1 MRITVGHTPDADDA
15 FMFYGM
21 LEGRIPTRGFEVEH
35 DVADIEELNRAAVG
49 GTAPDVTAVSV
60 HACSR
65 MEGYTILRSGGSF
78 GLGYGP
84 ILAAARDMGVDE
96 AVRGTVAV
104 PGELTSAFLLLSLMV
119 GRFKYVEMKFSDIPA
134 AVRDGRVAAGLVIH
148 EAQLSYGDAGLAKVA
163 DVGRWWDDR
172 TGGLP
177 VPLGVN
183 AMRSSLG
190 ADAVR
195 EFDAHLR
202 DSIRYGLGHRR
213 EAVEYAICWEDSLSL
228 SARMFSELCVLYIPP
243 ALNGASGFFGCLDTL
258 TPCVAN
264 AFIGCLQLV
273 TPACAFFLF
282 VMAG

>member
-21 LEGRIPTRGFEVEH
+21 LEGRIPTRGFEVVH
-35 DVADIEELNRAAVG
+35 DVADIEDLNRAAVG

-148 EAQLSYGDAGLAKVA
+148 EAQLSYGDAGLAKIA
-163 DVGRWWDDR
+163 DIGRWWDDR

-202 DSIRYGLGHRR
+202 DSIRYGLGHRG
-213 EAVEYAICWEDSLSL
+213 EAVEYAMRYARGNPHSLID
-228 SARMFSELCVLYIPP
+228 R
-243 ALNGASGFFGCLDTL
+243 
-258 TPCVAN
+258 
-264 AFIGCLQLV
+264 FIGMYVNDATVDMGRSGERAIRALFEMGAERGLAAGGG
-273 TPACAFFLF
+273 TDLAIAPAC
-282 VMAG
+282 

>member
-1 MRITVGHTPDADDA
+1 MKITVGHTPDADDA

-21 LEGRIPTRGFEVEH
+21 LEKKIPARGFDVRH
-35 DVADIEELNRAAVG
+35 RVADIEELNRDAVG
-49 GTAPDVTAVSV
+49 GRAPDVTAASV

-84 ILAAARDMGVDE
+84 ILTAARAMDPAE
-96 AVRGTVAV
+96 AARLVVAV
-104 PGELTSAFLLLSLMV
+104 PGELTSAFLLLQLMV
-119 GRFKYVEMKFSDIPA
+119 GRFKHVQVGFSDVPA
-134 AVRDGRVAAGLVIH
+134 AVRDGRAGSGLVIH
-148 EAQLSYGDAGLAKVA
+148 EAQIACGEEGNVKIA
-163 DVGRWWDDR
+163 DIGKWWDAR

-202 DSIRYGLGHRR
+202 DSIRYGLDHRGEAIDYAMRYGRGR
-213 EAVEYAICWEDSLSL
+213 ERSLIDRFVGMYVNEATVDMGPRGEQAI
-228 SARMFSELCVLYIPP
+228 RTMFEMASERGLGGPFRPVVAPP
-243 ALNGASGFFGCLDTL
+243 W
-258 TPCVAN
+258 
-264 AFIGCLQLV
+264 
-273 TPACAFFLF
+273 
-282 VMAG
+282 

>member
-213 EAVEYAICWEDSLSL
+213 EAVEYAMRYGRGNSHSLID
-228 SARMFSELCVLYIPP
+228 R
-243 ALNGASGFFGCLDTL
+243 
-258 TPCVAN
+258 
-264 AFIGCLQLV
+264 FIGMYVNDATVDMGKGGERAIRTLFEMGAERGLAAGCGNEPAIA
-273 TPACAFFLF
+273 PAC
-282 VMAG
+282 

>member
-21 LEGRIPTRGFEVEH
+21 LEGRIPSRGFAVEH
-35 DVADIEELNRAAVG
+35 EVADIEELNRRAVAG
-49 GTAPDVTAVSV
+49 GAPDVTAASV

-84 ILAAARDMGVDE
+84 ILTAARPMGLDE
-96 AVRGTVAV
+96 AVRGPVAV
-104 PGELTSAFLLLSLMV
+104 PGELTSAFLLLRLMA
-119 GRFKYVEMKFSDIPA
+119 GQFEHVEMRFSDIPA
-134 AVRDGRVAAGLVIH
+134 AVREGRAAAGLVIH
-148 EAQLSYGDAGLAKVA
+148 ESQLSYGEEGNSKVA
-163 DVGRWWDDR
+163 DVGRWWDEA

-202 DSIRYGLGHRR
+202 DSIRYGLDHR
-213 EAVEYAICWEDSLSL
+213 EDAVEYAMRY
-228 SARMFSELCVLYIPP
+228 ARGKARPLIDRFVGMYVNEATVDMGERGERAIRTLFSMASERGLIGRFEPEIAPP
-243 ALNGASGFFGCLDTL
+243 
-258 TPCVAN
+258 
-264 AFIGCLQLV
+264 
-273 TPACAFFLF
+273 
-282 VMAG
+282 

>member
-21 LEGRIPTRGFEVEH
+21 LEGKVPSRGFAVEH
-35 DVADIEELNRAAVG
+35 EVADIEELNRRAAAG
-49 GTAPDVTAVSV
+49 SAPDVTAVSV

-65 MEGYTILRSGGSF
+65 MEGYAILRSGGSF

-84 ILAAARDMGVDE
+84 ILTAARPMPAAE

-104 PGELTSAFLLLSLMV
+104 PGELTSAFLLLRLMAGPFEHV
-119 GRFKYVEMKFSDIPA
+119 AMRFTEIPA
-134 AVRDGRVAAGLVIH
+134 AVREGRARAGLVIH
-148 EAQLSYGDAGLAKVA
+148 ESQLSYAEEGNARIA
-163 DVGRWWDDR
+163 DVGKWWDEA

-202 DSIRYGLGHRR
+202 DSIRYGLDHRD
-213 EAVEYAICWEDSLSL
+213 EAVDYAMRY
-228 SARMFSELCVLYIPP
+228 ARGRPRQLIDRFVGMYVNDATVDMGERGERAIRTLFDMAAERGLAGGLGLEFAPP
-243 ALNGASGFFGCLDTL
+243 
-258 TPCVAN
+258 
-264 AFIGCLQLV
+264 
-273 TPACAFFLF
+273 
-282 VMAG
+282 

>member
-1 MRITVGHTPDADDA
+1 MKITVGHTPDADDA

-21 LEGRIPTRGFEVEH
+21 LEKKIPSRGFAVEH
-35 DVADIEELNRAAVG
+35 EVADIEELNARAAAG
-49 GTAPDVTAVSV
+49 GAPDVTAASV

-84 ILAAARDMGVDE
+84 ILTAARPMGIDE
-96 AVRGTVAV
+96 ALRGTVAV
-104 PGELTSAFLLLSLMV
+104 PGELTSAFLLLRLMA
-119 GRFKYVEMKFSDIPA
+119 GPFRHEAMAFSSIPA
-134 AVRDGRVAAGLVIH
+134 AVRDGRAGAGLVIH
-148 EAQLSYGDAGLAKVA
+148 ESQLSYAEEGNAKIA
-163 DVGRWWDDR
+163 DVGRWWDEA

-202 DSIRYGLGHRR
+202 DSIRYGLDNRE
-213 EAVEYAICWEDSLSL
+213 EAVEYAMRYARGKARPLIDRFVGMYVNDSTVDMGERGERAIRTLFDMAAERGL
-228 SARMFSELCVLYIPP
+228 IGGFRPEIAPP
-243 ALNGASGFFGCLDTL
+243 
-258 TPCVAN
+258 
-264 AFIGCLQLV
+264 
-273 TPACAFFLF
+273 
-282 VMAG
+282 